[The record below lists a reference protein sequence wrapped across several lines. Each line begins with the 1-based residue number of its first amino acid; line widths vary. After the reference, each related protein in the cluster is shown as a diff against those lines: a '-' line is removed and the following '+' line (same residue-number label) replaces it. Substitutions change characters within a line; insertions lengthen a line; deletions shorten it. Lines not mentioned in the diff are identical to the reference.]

1 MIRHLDMDTIH
12 KELEQVPE
20 YEKQIMLQG
29 VDGQE
34 DPFFG
39 VGRTTTFDNQEE
51 EFVEPIFDMPYIN
64 LLMEELNMFRTRL
77 MKMDP
82 NTCYSWH
89 RDKTPRIHIP
99 VVTHQNCQF
108 VLAEKDWDINSA
120 SQSRHMEVGKIHRI
134 DTTRLHTAFNGSD
147 ITRVH
152 IVGCIN
158 ATSH

>member
-1 MIRHLDMDTIH
+1 MIKHLDMEKIH
-12 KELEQVPE
+12 KELKQIPE

-29 VDGQE
+29 VEGQR

-39 VGRTTTFDNQEE
+39 IGRTTSFDYFEE
-51 EFVEPIFDMPYIN
+51 EFNEPLFDMPYIN
-64 LLMEELNMFRTRL
+64 LIMDELNMFRTRL
-77 MKMDP
+77 MKMEP
-82 NTCYSWH
+82 HTCYSWH

-99 VVTHQNCQF
+99 IITHQNCQF
-108 VLAEKDWDINSA
+108 VLAEKDWDVNSESKSKHLHA
-120 SQSRHMEVGKIHRI
+120 GEVHYI

-152 IVGCIN
+152 IVGCVY